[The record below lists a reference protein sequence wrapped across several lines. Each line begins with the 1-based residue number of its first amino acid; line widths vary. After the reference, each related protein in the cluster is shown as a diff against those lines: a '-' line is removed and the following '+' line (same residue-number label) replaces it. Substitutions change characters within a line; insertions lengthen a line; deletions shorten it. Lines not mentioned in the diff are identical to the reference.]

1 MNPAVVIPTY
11 WSSSDHLGN
20 PGGVQ
25 CYDHAT
31 PIDSDHPQLDLCL
44 ASLKQVLGLKTVII
58 LVTAPPAVEERAVR
72 RVRELADKHQL
83 QDAIIVD
90 SFKAMMLNE
99 KIAGE
104 MPPNIGE
111 PISLRGYGAIRNMG
125 LLACCALGCDVAVFI
140 DDDETILD
148 ENFLVNAVYGFGQI
162 DRNGLPIIAKSGY
175 FLDRRNSALA
185 DRRTV
190 KFYDKFWAK
199 RAEFNEWMTQALAGP
214 RISRSNVVCGGCFA
228 VHAEAFTRVAFDP
241 WITRGED
248 LDYLINMRLYGM
260 DVWFDNKWRVRHT
273 PPRIQDTA
281 PRFLQDVYRWTYERR
296 KIEICNSNIDMHMLT
311 PEALMPYPGPW
322 ISAELPVRIRKT
334 AYWRAAM
341 TNEKAAYW
349 QIYRQGRK
357 DAEAYAE
364 QNCANYLH
372 FQQVWP
378 VVTAMVWQD
387 EGMQRVLR
395 GAGMLMPAIAAR
407 MAQRAGMVSGAPDG
421 SGAAAGVAGAGA
433 AEVGVGTGAFAA
445 AGAQADWGEQ
455 SERDARH
462 EHYVPVASEIQD
474 ALAGYDERGAADAS
488 GAWTVDGFG
497 AAGEQAAAMSG
508 ADGFPGQGAPNAPAM
523 DSRAGASNGGAPMS
537 DDMSDAPLSADD
549 LASAWGD
556 DGQDVPA
563 WATGSQPRVTQAAPA
578 PVSAP
583 AASSAPQPRDGLL
596 AGEPADQYPVS
607 ERPAGV
613 PAATAPRTPR
623 PAAPAPAAAA
633 PRAPKPAGPAPAPAA
648 PAGATLRPAD
658 APASKPAAQAPRPAD
673 APAPSDAE

>member
-44 ASLKQVLGLKTVII
+44 ASLTQVLGLKTVII

-83 QDAIIVD
+83 QDVVIVD

-99 KIAGE
+99 KIADE
-104 MPPNIGE
+104 MPPDIGE

-125 LLACCALGCDVAVFI
+125 LLACCALGCDVAVFV

-162 DRNGLPIIAKSGY
+162 DRNGLPIVAKSGY

-273 PPRIQDTA
+273 PPRIEDTA

-296 KIEICNSNIDMHMLT
+296 KVEVCNSNIDMHMLT

-322 ISAELPVRIRKT
+322 ISSELPTRIRKT

-341 TNEKAAYW
+341 TSEKAAYW

-357 DAEAYAE
+357 DAEVYAE
-364 QNCANYLH
+364 ENCVNYLH

-378 VVTAMVWQD
+378 VVTALAWQD
-387 EGMQRVLR
+387 EAMSHILR
-395 GAGMLMPAIAAR
+395 GAGMLSPAIAAR
-407 MAQRAGMVSGAPDG
+407 MAQRAGMVGAAPDG
-421 SGAAAGVAGAGA
+421 TPQAGASGVEAGMGA
-433 AEVGVGTGAFAA
+433 GAFAA
-445 AGAQADWGEQ
+445 AGAQSEWGEQ

-474 ALAGYDERGAADAS
+474 AVEGYEARGAADAS
-488 GAWTVDGFG
+488 GAWTVDQIGD
-497 AAGEQAAAMSG
+497 ADVSG
-508 ADGFPGQGAPNAPAM
+508 AQGPAGRP
-523 DSRAGASNGGAPMS
+523 DAGTRPS
-537 DDMSDAPLSADD
+537 DDESGAPLSADD
-549 LASAWGD
+549 LTAAWGD
-556 DGQDVPA
+556 GDQDVPA
-563 WATGSQPRVTQAAPA
+563 WATGSQPPVAQADPEAGDQVVPQA
-578 PVSAP
+578 TPEAGPETAQAKGSK
-583 AASSAPQPRDGLL
+583 APQAKAPSRASQ
-596 AGEPADQYPVS
+596 AGS
-607 ERPAGV
+607 K
-613 PAATAPRTPR
+613 APT
-623 PAAPAPAAAA
+623 
-633 PRAPKPAGPAPAPAA
+633 
-648 PAGATLRPAD
+648 
-658 APASKPAAQAPRPAD
+658 D

>member
-20 PGGVQ
+20 PGSVQ
-25 CYDHAT
+25 WYDHAT
-31 PIDSDHPQLDLCL
+31 PVESEHPQLDLCL

-72 RVRELADKHQL
+72 RVRELADRHEL
-83 QDAIIVD
+83 PDVVIVD
-90 SFKAMMLNE
+90 SFKSMVLNE
-99 KIAGE
+99 KIAE
-104 MPPNIGE
+104 DLPADIGE

-148 ENFLVNAVYGFGQI
+148 ENFLVNAVYGFGQV
-162 DRNGLPIIAKSGY
+162 DRNGLPIVAKSGY

-273 PPRIQDTA
+273 PPRIKDTA

-322 ISAELPVRIRKT
+322 IGPELPNRIRKT
-334 AYWRAAM
+334 AYWRAMM
-341 TNEKAAYW
+341 TSEKAAYW

-357 DAEAYAE
+357 DAVDYAE
-364 QNCANYLH
+364 QNCTNYLH
-372 FQQVWP
+372 FQQAWP
-378 VVTAMVWQD
+378 EVARTAWLD
-387 EGMQRVLR
+387 EEMQHVLR
-395 GAGMLMPAIAAR
+395 GAGMLSPAIAAR
-407 MAQRAGMVSGAPDG
+407 MAQRAGMVSGSPTAGPAAD
-421 SGAAAGVAGAGA
+421 AAGDR
-433 AEVGVGTGAFAA
+433 AEGVGAFAA
-445 AGAQADWGEQ
+445 AGAQTEWGEQ

-462 EHYVPVASEIQD
+462 EHYVPVTPRQAPVPAQASDAPAASEPED
-474 ALAGYDERGAADAS
+474 APDADAAEVPTWES
-488 GAWTVDGFG
+488 
-497 AAGEQAAAMSG
+497 E
-508 ADGFPGQGAPNAPAM
+508 
-523 DSRAGASNGGAPMS
+523 
-537 DDMSDAPLSADD
+537 SDAPLSADD
-549 LASAWGD
+549 LSAAWGD
-556 DGQDVPA
+556 DDQDVPT
-563 WATGSQPRVTQAAPA
+563 WATGSQPRVEAA
-578 PVSAP
+578 
-583 AASSAPQPRDGLL
+583 DGLL
-596 AGEPADQYPVS
+596 DGEPSDQYPVS
-607 ERPAGV
+607 ERPSDDSEDRR
-613 PAATAPRTPR
+613 ATA
-623 PAAPAPAAAA
+623 
-633 PRAPKPAGPAPAPAA
+633 KPALTPTP
-648 PAGATLRPAD
+648 T
-658 APASKPAAQAPRPAD
+658 
-673 APAPSDAE
+673 DAE